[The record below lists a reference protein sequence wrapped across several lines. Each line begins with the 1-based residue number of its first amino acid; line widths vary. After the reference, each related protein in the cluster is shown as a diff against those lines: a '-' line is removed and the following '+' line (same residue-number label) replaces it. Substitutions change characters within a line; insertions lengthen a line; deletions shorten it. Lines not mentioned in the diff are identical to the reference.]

1 MLTRQISLTFSF
13 PAFFA
18 SISTFTFD
26 EIQAKKA
33 EKGMGTDSCIMVNKH
48 VFKQLKSNNVNLQ

>member
-1 MLTRQISLTFSF
+1 MLSRQISLTFSF

-18 SISTFTFD
+18 SISTFNFS

-33 EKGMGTDSCIMVNKH
+33 EKGMDT
-48 VFKQLKSNNVNLQ
+48 QLYNDK